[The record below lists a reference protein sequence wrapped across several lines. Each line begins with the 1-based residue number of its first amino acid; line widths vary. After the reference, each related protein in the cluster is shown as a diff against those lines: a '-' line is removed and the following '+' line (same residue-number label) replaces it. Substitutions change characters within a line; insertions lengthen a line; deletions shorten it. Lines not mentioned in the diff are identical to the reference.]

1 GATYGLPFP
10 PLEDFQ
16 SAGAGESL
24 ELLLPAGGPS
34 FRTNLALVDL
44 GDAPKAEEHTSVGVE
59 IYADA
64 GALLDRFEADVPIA
78 GGIQMTDLFRSRGL
92 GDGHAAAW
100 IRVSPA
106 GGRIAAYAT
115 VIDQGTNAPLYAP
128 ASLAQR

>member
-1 GATYGLPFP
+1 
-10 PLEDFQ
+10 
-16 SAGAGESL
+16 
-24 ELLLPAGGPS
+24 
-34 FRTNLALVDL
+34 V
-44 GDAPKAEEHTSVGVE
+44 VVE

-64 GALLDRFEADVPIA
+64 GALLDRFESDVPIA

-100 IRVSPA
+100 IRVSPV

-128 ASLAQR
+128 ASLARR